1 MNIDNSKM
9 SDTTRLT
16 DNNPFVLQVIGVGGC
31 GCSVLESLHNRGIDN
46 LSLVVCDSDPMK
58 IRSAKV
64 DKKVLLKR
72 KIYDSSDVNDIFEF
86 EEDTIEEISN
96 LFDNDSKLL
105 KVKVKL
111 KDKSDSNDS
120 FKFDKDSAKE
130 VAKLFD
136 NDCKFV
142 VIVAG
147 LGGETGTDATLPI
160 ARAAKA
166 AGKTTIAIAT
176 IPFLF
181 EGENRIE
188 KAQNGIESIRNMVDK
203 IFVLENE
210 SITELIEDTSFT
222 NAFASINIII
232 IDLIKSLIKNIKKRD
247 SQ

>member
-1 MNIDNSKM
+1 M

-111 KDKSDSNDS
+111 KDQEEIKSAKYYVHSNIYRI
-120 FKFDKDSAKE
+120 KDKDVTK
-130 VAKLFD
+130 D
-136 NDCKFV
+136 V
-142 VIVAG
+142 V
-147 LGGETGTDATLPI
+147 EWQ
-160 ARAAKA
+160 
-166 AGKTTIAIAT
+166 
-176 IPFLF
+176 F
-181 EGENRIE
+181 E
-188 KAQNGIESIRNMVDK
+188 
-203 IFVLENE
+203 
-210 SITELIEDTSFT
+210 
-222 NAFASINIII
+222 
-232 IDLIKSLIKNIKKRD
+232 
-247 SQ
+247 

>member
-16 DNNPFVLQVIGVGGC
+16 DNNPLVLQVIGVGGC

-120 FKFDKDSAKE
+120 FKFDKDTAKE

-142 VIVAG
+142 VLVAG

-203 IFVLENE
+203 I
-210 SITELIEDTSFT
+210 
-222 NAFASINIII
+222 
-232 IDLIKSLIKNIKKRD
+232 
-247 SQ
+247 